1 MALVYEYYDKCFS
14 NVKDLSNQKS
24 EAELL
29 LMAVS
34 DDENEGVKER
44 HAALCKADARNYQN
58 TKALQG
64 DIERMQHPCS
74 NLQQPAATCSIHAAT
89 CSIHAATCCS
99 HARRS
104 SEEEIKEQWHS
115 HHGNALLLCLFFMD
129 IDANS

>member
-74 NLQQPAATCSIHAAT
+74 NQQQHAASMQQHAASMQQPAAAMP
-89 CSIHAATCCS
+89 
-99 HARRS
+99 
-104 SEEEIKEQWHS
+104 EEVLKKK
-115 HHGNALLLCLFFMD
+115 
-129 IDANS
+129 